1 MSTEAER
8 PASLEAAAGGSEW
21 SQIGEDGLFSGM
33 IGALIVAALFLVTDL
48 LGGRP
53 LYTPSLLG
61 KVLFR
66 GAQAM
71 DDPTMVPSMVV
82 VYTGVHMATFIAFGM
97 IAAWLVRASER
108 TPAMGILLLFLF
120 VIFEASFIVFSLAVG
135 GGLIGKL
142 GVTEV
147 ISANLL
153 AAAGMS
159 AYFLVR
165 RPRARQSLEKS
176 WEEA

>member
-1 MSTEAER
+1 MNTEAER
-8 PASLEAAAGGSEW
+8 PAPVQAGARGSDW

-33 IGALIVAALFLVTDL
+33 IGALCVALWFLILDTVA
-48 LGGRP
+48 GRP

-82 VYTGVHMATFIAFGM
+82 VYTGVHMAMFILLGL
-97 IAAWLVRASER
+97 IAAWLIRASER
-108 TPAMGILLLFLF
+108 APAMGILLLFLF
-120 VIFEASFIVFSLAVG
+120 VIFEASFFVFSLAVG
-135 GGLIGKL
+135 GGLIGRL
-142 GVTEV
+142 GVTAV
-147 ISANLL
+147 LIGNLL
-153 AAAGMS
+153 AAGGMS